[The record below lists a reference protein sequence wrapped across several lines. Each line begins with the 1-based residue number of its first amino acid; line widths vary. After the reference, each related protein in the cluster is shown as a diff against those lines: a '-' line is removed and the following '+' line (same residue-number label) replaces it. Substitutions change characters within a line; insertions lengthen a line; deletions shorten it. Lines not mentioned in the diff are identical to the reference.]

1 MNEWARRLALGAG
14 IPIAIV
20 AAGLVPYLA
29 FRSDLP
35 ERVASHYGIAG
46 RPDGYMTPEQLL
58 LVVGV
63 MMLLGLGMCA
73 VVALG
78 RRRFQPMVAP
88 AMSFIGAFI
97 AGLAAGILAMTA
109 IGQRGLE
116 RWQDATL
123 SPWALILWLG
133 GSVAVGAAAARIA
146 ATLPSD
152 DPDDGGDIP
161 PPLDLAPGE
170 QVFWTSTLS
179 ARWPLMLGLVN
190 LILALVVTGLAEPWI
205 GMFLLLAAIAVTTF
219 SRIRVTAD
227 HTGLT
232 VRYGFLGW
240 PRTRVPIHRIATARA
255 IEIRPSEWGGWG
267 YRGNLTLMNRAAV
280 VLRAGPGLRL
290 DLYDGKIF
298 AITIDT
304 PDTPAQLLNTETS
317 RLAGAGS
324 VPDNAG

>member
-1 MNEWARRLALGAG
+1 MNEWARRVALGAG
-14 IPIAIV
+14 IPVAIV

-29 FRSDLP
+29 FRSELP
-35 ERVASHYGIAG
+35 ERVASHYGITG
-46 RPDGYMTPEQLL
+46 RPDGSMTPEQLL
-58 LVVGV
+58 LVVFV
-63 MMLLGLGMCA
+63 MMALGLGMCA
-73 VVALG
+73 VVAMG
-78 RRRFQPMVAP
+78 RRVFQPMVAP
-88 AMSFIGAFI
+88 GMSFIGAFI

-123 SPWALILWLG
+123 SPWAVILWLG

-146 ATLPSD
+146 STLPSD
-152 DPDDGGDIP
+152 DPDHAGDMP

-170 QVFWTSTLS
+170 RALWTGTMS

-190 LILALVVTGLAEPWI
+190 LVLALVVTALAEPWI
-205 GMFLLLAAIAVTTF
+205 GMFLMLAAIAVTTF

-232 VRYGFLGW
+232 VRYGFLGL

-255 IEIRPSEWGGWG
+255 IDIRPSEWGGWG

-290 DLYDGKIF
+290 DLHDGKIF
-298 AITIDT
+298 AITID
-304 PDTPAQLLNTETS
+304 NTEAS
-317 RLAGAGS
+317 RLEESRHHA
-324 VPDNAG
+324 

>member
-14 IPIAIV
+14 IPLAIV

-35 ERVASHYGIAG
+35 ERVASHYGVSG
-46 RPDGYMTPEQLL
+46 QPDGSMTPEQLL

-63 MMLLGLGMCA
+63 MMVLGLGMCA

-78 RRRFQPMVAP
+78 RHRFQPMVAP

-116 RWQDATL
+116 QWQDATL
-123 SPWALILWLG
+123 SPWALILWVG
-133 GSVAVGAAAARIA
+133 GSLIAGAAAARIA
-146 ATLPSD
+146 STLPSD
-152 DPDDGGDIP
+152 DLDDAGDIP
-161 PPLDLAPGE
+161 PVMDLAPGE
-170 QVFWTSTLS
+170 QVFSTATVS

-190 LILALVVTGLAEPWI
+190 LILALVVTALAEPWI
-205 GMFLLLAAIAVTTF
+205 GMFLMLAAIAVTTF

-240 PRTRVPIHRIATARA
+240 PRTSVPIHRIATARA
-255 IEIRPSEWGGWG
+255 IEVRPSEWGGWG

-290 DLYDGKIF
+290 DLKDGKIF

-304 PDTPAQLLNTETS
+304 PETPAQLLNTETS
-317 RLAGAGS
+317 RLERTQGHA
-324 VPDNAG
+324 

>member
-1 MNEWARRLALGAG
+1 MNEWIRRLALGAG

-20 AAGLVPYLA
+20 ATGLVPYLA
-29 FRSDLP
+29 FHSDLP
-35 ERVASHYGIAG
+35 ERVASHYGISG
-46 RPDGYMTPEQLL
+46 RPDGSMTPEQLL

-63 MMLLGLGMCA
+63 MMVLGLGMCA

-88 AMSFIGAFI
+88 GVSFIGAFI

-109 IGQRGLE
+109 IGQRNLD

-123 SPWALILWLG
+123 SPWAVILWLG
-133 GSVAVGAAAARIA
+133 ASLAVGAAAARIA

-152 DPDDGGDIP
+152 DPDDAGNIP
-161 PPLDLAPGE
+161 PALDLAPGE
-170 QVFWTSTLS
+170 RIFWTATLS

-190 LILALVVTGLAEPWI
+190 LVLALVVTGLAEPWI
-205 GMFLLLAAIAVTTF
+205 GIFLLIAAIAVTTF

-240 PRTRVPIHRIATARA
+240 PRTSVPIHRIATARA
-255 IEIRPSEWGGWG
+255 IEVRPSEWGGWG

-290 DLYDGKIF
+290 DLKDGKIF

-304 PDTPAQLLNTETS
+304 PEAPAQLLNTEAS
-317 RLAGAGS
+317 RLEESQDRA
-324 VPDNAG
+324 